1 MQILAPIVSA
11 GSNRLAGRPL
21 RERMRL
27 LPIGAAVALAAIFL
41 VSVTLGVL
49 DPRSLAKIQRDYY
62 PALRAG
68 RDMRELLGDFQSDMQ
83 TAVSSRDTVQLAA
96 TDSLRAAFLSAVG
109 EARLHTDNP
118 EEVDALGK
126 RFEAYYASAR
136 SVSLL
141 LIAGTSGDT
150 VTSAVQRV
158 TSDHNV
164 MRATIEAN

>member
-1 MQILAPIVSA
+1 MQILSPMVSA
-11 GSNRLAGRPL
+11 WSKRLAGRPL

-49 DPRSLAKIQRDYY
+49 DPRSLTKIQRDYD

-68 RDMRELLGDFQSDMQ
+68 RDMRELLGDLQNDMRS
-83 TAVSSRDTVQLAA
+83 AVSSRDSLSLAEI
-96 TDSLRAAFLSAVG
+96 DSLRGAFLTAVL
-109 EARLHTDNP
+109 EARNHSDNP

-136 SVSLL
+136 PVSLQ
-141 LIAGTSGDT
+141 LITGTAGSLW
-150 VTSAVQRV
+150 VC
-158 TSDHNV
+158 
-164 MRATIEAN
+164 